1 MIGVVLAFVTP
12 KIQEYQDKAIIEQT
26 IDSFNILDKKIN
38 EVLSAP
44 LNTRIVE
51 FQLKKGKVYFDPASN
66 EISFILFSI
75 SKTRE
80 TADTFNNCHFY
91 SRCTLRHYRVH
102 PHFLSPPATVYRFV
116 GEPTAYQQ

>member
-1 MIGVVLAFVTP
+1 MMKKGQVWVETVIYTLIGISFIGVVLAFVTP

-51 FQLKKGKVYFDPASN
+51 FQLKKGKIYFDP
-66 EISFILFSI
+66 I
-75 SKTRE
+75 RE
-80 TADTFNNCHFY
+80 EVYFVLDNSRALY
-91 SRCTLRHYRVH
+91 SENGV
-102 PHFLSPPATVYRFV
+102 V
-116 GEPTAYQQ
+116 